1 MRRLLVATAT
11 AGLFALLVAPA
22 ALAAPAVVDSS
33 PEDGATE
40 HQAPDSVSI
49 TFDMPLDPGA
59 SLIKVVDEC
68 GRQIDAENTTVQ
80 LNEMSVDIAKKPSGL
95 YKAFYHAAA
104 PAGATGTSNGS
115 ISFTVHAGPACGP
128 EAKTHDHGGG
138 SGNDGG
144 GHEGHQGGGGHDG
157 GNGHD
162 GHDSDAGGGASDHTT
177 HAGSSTSHTDHTSSM
192 DHSTHAAGGSHEAH
206 GKARVRNA
214 KRARNAGNGSVA
226 AGNGPGPRA
235 AGGDEFALS
244 DGQAILVSLG
254 VCLLLGV
261 AGGWMIRTT
270 QPPRKSA

>member
-1 MRRLLVATAT
+1 MRRLLVGMAT
-11 AGLFALLVAPA
+11 AGLFAVLVAPA

-33 PEDGATE
+33 PADGAEE
-40 HQAPDSVSI
+40 HEAPDSVSI
-49 TFDMPLDPGA
+49 TFDIPLDPSA

-115 ISFTVHAGPACGP
+115 ISFTVHGGPACGP
-128 EAKTHDHGGG
+128 EAKTHHQGGG
-138 SGNDGG
+138 SGTDN
-144 GHEGHQGGGGHDG
+144 EGGGHDG
-157 GNGHD
+157 HQSGSGGHNGGHD
-162 GHDSDAGGGASDHTT
+162 DSTSHTT
-177 HAGSSTSHTDHTSSM
+177 DASGSTSHTDHSSATG
-192 DHSTHAAGGSHEAH
+192 HTTPLAGGNHTAH
-206 GKARVRNA
+206 GKAHQRNVGHG
-214 KRARNAGNGSVA
+214 KHGSGNASVA
-226 AGNGPGPRA
+226 SGNGPGPRA
-235 AGGDEFALS
+235 AGGDEFALN

-270 QPPRKSA
+270 QAPRKTA

>member
-11 AGLFALLVAPA
+11 AGLFVLLVAPA

-33 PEDGATE
+33 PADGATE
-40 HQAPDSVSI
+40 HRAPDSVSI
-49 TFDMPLDPGA
+49 TFDMPLDPDA

-128 EAKTHDHGGG
+128 EAKTHQHGGG
-138 SGNDGG
+138 SDTDNDD
-144 GHEGHQGGGGHDG
+144 GGHDG
-157 GNGHD
+157 HKGGSGSHDPHAGNG
-162 GHDSDAGGGASDHTT
+162 DSTSHST
-177 HAGSSTSHTDHTSSM
+177 HASSPTSHTDHPSPTG
-192 DHSTHAAGGSHEAH
+192 HTTHLAGGDHTTH
-206 GKARVRNA
+206 GKAHQRNGGHG
-214 KRARNAGNGSVA
+214 NNGNGDGNVT
-226 AGNGPGPRA
+226 AGRGPGPRA
-235 AGGDEFALS
+235 AGGDELALS

-270 QPPRKSA
+270 QPPRKTA